1 MEDAQLA
8 PEILRGFFL
17 PLTVAAVTS
26 VFTTFI
32 VDRYKAGRQF
42 QTLLANL
49 RRELRL
55 AMSSHPV
62 NRESALQLTGAF
74 VTYPVTT
81 VQRLL
86 LEPVTTKTLSTSF
99 VKSLQDYLLEAL
111 RINSL
116 IENAKLLIGAGQ
128 DLGSMGM
135 AGNTTVLLRKAL
147 DAESTIEALIQRVL
161 DDPASTSR

>member
-1 MEDAQLA
+1 MEVAQLTL
-8 PEILRGFFL
+8 EILRGLVL
-17 PLTVAAVTS
+17 PLIVAAVTS
-26 VFTTFI
+26 VVTILI

-42 QTLLANL
+42 HVLLENL

-55 AMSSHPV
+55 ASLSHPV

-81 VQRLL
+81 AQRLL
-86 LEPVTTKTLSTSF
+86 LEPVTTRTLSTSF

-128 DLGSMGM
+128 DLGSMGI

-147 DAESTIEALIQRVL
+147 DEDATIEALIQRVL
-161 DDPASTSR
+161 DDAP